1 MSDMT
6 IKSKLIFGFGALVAV
21 FLLFSAYQGLKIDT
35 LGNLQHD
42 SASRGSDAVKVT
54 EMVSD
59 LGDLYAISADMII
72 NGYTQEAKKDFDALK
87 TEILDDIKVLE
98 KIVDSEEEKALL
110 NQYKGQVERYTRI
123 IENDLIQ
130 QLHSNDSNINPEIRD
145 IDGKIDVQRNSA
157 IETLSKMRDSIE
169 SEMNESDK
177 EFGSTQSSVF
187 ITTITVGIILTLFA
201 IFIATGLLNTVMQ
214 GISKLN
220 DGLLSFFT
228 YLNRE
233 SQKADLI
240 AIDTKDEFGKM
251 AGMINQNIL
260 KTQNLIQEDQAV
272 IDDVKRVVNE
282 VKNGKLNHRI
292 TQETQNESLRELKNN
307 FNEMLETTSKNV
319 CEDIN
324 KITRVLNNFAKLDFT
339 DRIENDTGTVAQGVN
354 NIANVINIMLVEN
367 KTNGLTLDKS
377 SSILLTNVD
386 KLNQSSIESAAALEQ
401 TSASMELMSTT
412 INATAEKT
420 KEVVQQSSEIK
431 SVISIISDIADQTNL
446 LALNAAIE
454 AARAGE
460 HGRGF
465 AVVADEVRKL
475 AERTQKSLGD
485 INANVNILAQS
496 IADIGD
502 AISEQS
508 HSVSEINK
516 AIFLVSGAVKGNT
529 EIADQTHKISID
541 IDKIAK
547 LVVSDADSK
556 QFIGKE
562 ECSSKL

>member
-6 IKSKLIFGFGALVAV
+6 IKSKLIFGFGTLVSV
-21 FLLFSAYQGLKIDT
+21 FLFFSAYQGFKIDT

-72 NGYTQEAKKDFDALK
+72 NGYNQDAKKDFNALK

-98 KIVDSEEEKALL
+98 KMVDTEEEKALL
-110 NQYKGQVERYTRI
+110 NQYKEQVEGYTNI
-123 IENDLIQ
+123 IENDLIT
-130 QLHSNDSNINPEIRD
+130 QLNATDSNINPEIRN

-169 SEMNESDK
+169 SEMNESDE

-187 ITTITVGIILTLFA
+187 VTTIVVGIILTLFA
-201 IFIATGLLNTVMQ
+201 IFVATGLLHTVMR
-214 GISKLN
+214 GISRLN
-220 DGLLSFFT
+220 EGLLSFFA

-240 AIDTKDEFGKM
+240 TIDTKDEFGKM
-251 AGMINQNIL
+251 AEAINQNIL
-260 KTQNLIQEDQAV
+260 KTQNSIQQDQAV
-272 IDDVKRVVNE
+272 IDDVKRVVTE
-282 VKNGKLNHRI
+282 VKNGKLSHRI

-339 DRIENDTGTVAQGVN
+339 DRIENDVGTVARGVN
-354 NIANVINIMLVEN
+354 SIADVINVMLVEN

-377 SSILLTNVD
+377 SSILLSNVD
-386 KLNQSSIESAAALEQ
+386 KLNQSSIESASALEQ

-431 SVISIISDIADQTNL
+431 SVINIISDIADQTNL

-508 HSVSEINK
+508 HSISEINQ

-529 EIADQTHKISID
+529 EIADQTHKISVD

-547 LVVSDADSK
+547 LVVSDADAK

-562 ECSSKL
+562 TCSSKL

>member
-110 NQYKGQVERYTRI
+110 TQYKGQVESYTRI

-508 HSVSEINK
+508 HSVSEINE

-562 ECSSKL
+562 GCSSKL

>member
-110 NQYKGQVERYTRI
+110 TQYKGQVESYTRI

-157 IETLSKMRDSIE
+157 IETLSKIRDSIE

-324 KITRVLNNFAKLDFT
+324 KITRVLNKFAKLDFT

-508 HSVSEINK
+508 HSVSEINE

-529 EIADQTHKISID
+529 EIADQTYKISID

-562 ECSSKL
+562 GCSSKL

>member
-110 NQYKGQVERYTRI
+110 TQYKGQVESYTRI

-339 DRIENDTGTVAQGVN
+339 DRIENDTGTIAQGVN

-508 HSVSEINK
+508 HSVSEINE

-529 EIADQTHKISID
+529 EIADQTYKISID

-562 ECSSKL
+562 GCSSKL

>member
-110 NQYKGQVERYTRI
+110 TQYKGQVESYTRI

-145 IDGKIDVQRNSA
+145 IDWKIDVQRNSA

-508 HSVSEINK
+508 HSVSEINE

-529 EIADQTHKISID
+529 EIADQTYKISID

-562 ECSSKL
+562 GCSSKL

>member
-87 TEILDDIKVLE
+87 TEILDDIKVLD

-110 NQYKGQVERYTRI
+110 TQYKGQVESYTRI

-508 HSVSEINK
+508 HSVSEINE

-529 EIADQTHKISID
+529 EIADQTYKISID

-562 ECSSKL
+562 GCSSKL

>member
-6 IKSKLIFGFGALVAV
+6 IKSKLIFGFGTLVSV
-21 FLLFSAYQGLKIDT
+21 FLIFSAYQGFKIDT
-35 LGNLQHD
+35 LGDLQHD

-72 NGYTQEAKKDFDALK
+72 NGYNQDAKKDFDTLK

-98 KIVDSEEEKALL
+98 KMVDTDEEKALL
-110 NQYKGQVERYTRI
+110 NQYKEQIERYTNI
-123 IENDLIQ
+123 IENDLIT
-130 QLHSNDSNINPEIRD
+130 QLNSTDSNINPEIRN

-177 EFGSTQSSVF
+177 EFGSTQNSVF
-187 ITTITVGIILTLFA
+187 VTTIVVGIILTLFA
-201 IFIATGLLNTVMQ
+201 IFVASGLLHTVMR
-214 GISKLN
+214 GISRLN
-220 DGLLSFFT
+220 EGLLSFFA

-240 AIDTKDEFGKM
+240 TIDTKDEFGKM
-251 AGMINQNIL
+251 AEAINQNIL
-260 KTQNLIQEDQAV
+260 KTQNSIQQDQAV
-272 IDDVKRVVNE
+272 IDDVKRVVTE

-339 DRIENDTGTVAQGVN
+339 DRIENDVGTVARGVN
-354 NIANVINIMLVEN
+354 SIADVINVMLVEN

-377 SSILLTNVD
+377 SSILLSNVD
-386 KLNQSSIESAAALEQ
+386 KLNQSSIESASALEQ

-431 SVISIISDIADQTNL
+431 SVINIISDIADQTNL

-508 HSVSEINK
+508 HSVSEINQ
-516 AIFLVSGAVKGNT
+516 AIFLVSAAVNGNT
-529 EIADQTHKISID
+529 EIADQTHKISVD

-547 LVVSDADSK
+547 LVVSDADAK

-562 ECSSKL
+562 ECRSKL

>member
-110 NQYKGQVERYTRI
+110 NQYKGQVESYTRI

-130 QLHSNDSNINPEIRD
+130 QLHSNDSNINPEIRN

-282 VKNGKLNHRI
+282 VKNGKLNQRI

-339 DRIENDTGTVAQGVN
+339 DRIENDSGTVAQGVN